1 MEVSEIV
8 LIILGIQVSNFF
20 MFLFGLLLTNT
31 RKINLNPMEVY
42 KENKK
47 KKENSKDEEL
57 RALQIKETLSNLDKY
72 DGTPNGK
79 NKITKY
85 L

>member
-20 MFLFGLLLTNT
+20 MFLFGLLLANT
-31 RKINLNPMEVY
+31 TKINVNPIEAY
-42 KENKK
+42 KKNKK
-47 KKENSKDEEL
+47 KKEKSKDEEL
-57 RALQIKETLSNLDKY
+57 KTLQVKETLSNLDKY
-72 DGTPNGK
+72 DGTPNGQ
-79 NKITKY
+79 NEITKY